1 MKKASSCLADPY
13 LEMLIR
19 RLLLYEPERI
29 ILFGSRARGAADEQS
44 DYDIILIKRTAL
56 PFLVLER
63 LWEVVPF
70 LARFERAVEVLV
82 YTPEEFEQMR
92 ETGIG
97 WVAHREGVVLYER
110 SSD

>member
-13 LEMLIR
+13 LEMLVR

-44 DYDIILIKRTAL
+44 DYDIILIKRTTL
-56 PFLVLER
+56 PFLER